1 MATRVEANYVL
12 TASDETARA
21 FRSVENN
28 LKGVREETARV
39 GKAASLGFKLFVGG
53 ELLEGLRKLG
63 GAMFDV
69 KNATNAIDAG
79 RIQKMRE
86 STAAAGKAFAGVA
99 ATIGSMLAP
108 VIERLSNWFVKA
120 VGDGEVLRRFF
131 HALFVGLVR
140 GVGIFADAWRG
151 MEIVWAGLKTL
162 FWGFVGS
169 MTDGLRQ
176 WDKVFVDVANK
187 IPGVN
192 LKYSEA
198 IGQMAKESK
207 ANLEKNRQEMV
218 DLLKKP
224 LPSDAM
230 LAAVAQMD
238 KETFAYKAAA
248 DARVEIKKKEHE
260 QIEEDMGAHLEER
273 NRLMREHL
281 LMSQQDE
288 QDLNSLRQR
297 DAAAYRAQ
305 DEAAE
310 KAAADRKKNDRAR
323 TFSGTKDMLNNLS
336 VLLNSSSRKAFE
348 IGKASAIGETLMNTY
363 ASATG
368 AYKSLVGIPVVGPA
382 LATAAAAAAVIA
394 GMANVQSIRSQQF
407 GGGGGGSPAVPS
419 VTSTTSAAITP
430 VQEAPTM
437 PMSSQSGGPSRQ
449 VTLIVQSDSGM
460 VSMDWVRNQLAPVMN
475 EAAGDGVKFMVA

>member
-120 VGDGEVLRRFF
+120 VGDGEGLKRFF

-218 DLLKKP
+218 DLLKQP

-238 KETFAYKAAA
+238 KETAAYKAAS
-248 DARVEIKKKEHE
+248 DTRVQIKKEEHK
-260 QIEEDMGAHLEER
+260 QINEENEFQGEIVITKLRGSDEEV
-273 NRLMREHL
+273 
-281 LMSQQDE
+281 
-288 QDLNSLRQR
+288 
-297 DAAAYRAQ
+297 
-305 DEAAE
+305 AAE
-310 KAAADRKKNDRAR
+310 EQAIKEKKHKDRLQELGQFAWMEKAKWDFQQKGFKSRLAGVQGLLGQAANLMNSDRKKE
-323 TFSGTKDMLNNLS
+323 
-336 VLLNSSSRKAFE
+336 FE
-348 IGKASAIGETLMNTY
+348 IGKKAAIANALIEMG
-363 ASATG
+363 
-368 AYKSLVGIPVVGPA
+368 KGIGIAWGYGPILGPA
-382 LATAAAAAAVIA
+382 MSALVIA
-394 GMANVQSIRSQQF
+394 NGMANIRQIKSQQF
-407 GGGGGGSPAVPS
+407 AGGGSANVGATAVQS
-419 VTSTTSAAITP
+419 VDAAGLPDRSGSA
-430 VQEAPTM
+430 QEAPTM

>member
-28 LKGVREETARV
+28 LKGMKDEMAGIGKTA
-39 GKAASLGFKLFVGG
+39 GLAFKLFVGG

-120 VGDGEVLRRFF
+120 VGDGEGLKRFF

-238 KETFAYKAAA
+238 KETAAYKAAA
-248 DARVEIKKKEHE
+248 DTRVQIKKEEHK
-260 QIEEDMGAHLEER
+260 QINEENEFQGEIVITK
-273 NRLMREHL
+273 
-281 LMSQQDE
+281 
-288 QDLNSLRQR
+288 LRGS
-297 DAAAYRAQ
+297 DA
-305 DEAAE
+305 EVAAE
-310 KAAADRKKNDRAR
+310 EQAIKERMHKDRLQELGQFAWMEQAKWNLQQKGFKARLAGVSTLLGQAANLMNSDRKKE
-323 TFSGTKDMLNNLS
+323 
-336 VLLNSSSRKAFE
+336 FE
-348 IGKASAIGETLMNTY
+348 IGKKAAIANALVEMGKGIGVAIGYGPILGPPM
-363 ASATG
+363 AA
-368 AYKSLVGIPVVGPA
+368 LV
-382 LATAAAAAAVIA
+382 LAN
-394 GMANVQSIRSQQF
+394 GLANIRQIKSQQF
-407 GGGGGGSPAVPS
+407 AGGGSANVGATAVQS
-419 VTSTTSAAITP
+419 VDAAGLPDRSGSA
-430 VQEAPTM
+430 QEAPTM

>member
-1 MATRVEANYVL
+1 MATTVQANYVL
-12 TASDETARA
+12 SASDETARA

-28 LKGVREETARV
+28 LKSVREETQRV

-99 ATIGSMLAP
+99 AAIGSMLAP
-108 VIERLSNWFVKA
+108 VIQRLSDWFVKA
-120 VGDGEVLRRFF
+120 VGDGEGLKRFF

-151 MEIVWAGLKTL
+151 MEIIWSGLKTL
-162 FWGFVGS
+162 FWGFVGT

-198 IGQMAKESK
+198 IGNMAKESK
-207 ANLEKNRQEMV
+207 ANLEKNRQEMI

-238 KETFAYKAAA
+238 KETHAYKAAA
-248 DARVEIKKKEHE
+248 ETRVQIKK
-260 QIEEDMGAHLEER
+260 EENKQLNEEAEFQGEIVITKLR
-273 NRLMREHL
+273 GSDAEVAA
-281 LMSQQDE
+281 E
-288 QDLNSLRQR
+288 EEAIRQR
-297 DAAAYRAQ
+297 QHQARLQELGDFAWMEQAKWNLQQKGFKARMAGVQTLLGQAAQ
-305 DEAAE
+305 LMNS
-310 KAAADRKKNDRAR
+310 DRKKE
-323 TFSGTKDMLNNLS
+323 
-336 VLLNSSSRKAFE
+336 FE
-348 IGKASAIGETLMNTY
+348 IGKKAAIANALIEMGKGIGIAIGYGPILGPPM
-363 ASATG
+363 AA
-368 AYKSLVGIPVVGPA
+368 LVAANA
-382 LATAAAAAAVIA
+382 LANIRQIRAQQFSGGGA
-394 GMANVQSIRSQQF
+394 ANVGATAVQSVDSAGLPDRS
-407 GGGGGGSPAVPS
+407 S
-419 VTSTTSAAITP
+419 P
-430 VQEAPTM
+430 VQEAPSM